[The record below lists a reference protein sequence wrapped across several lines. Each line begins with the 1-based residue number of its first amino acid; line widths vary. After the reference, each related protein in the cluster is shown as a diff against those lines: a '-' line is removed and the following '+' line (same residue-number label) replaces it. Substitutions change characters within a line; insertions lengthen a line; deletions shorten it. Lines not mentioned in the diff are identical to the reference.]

1 MALAHLRPGADHL
14 LELLQIGLGLAGQPD
29 KGKDLNGVAEGFG
42 IDIGVVAADDA
53 LFLENADTAQA
64 GRRGDAGTLGEVDIR
79 HPAVFLQITQ
89 DLAVNR
95 IQLYLTGHA
104 FRPVLSRSM
113 LFAK

>member
-1 MALAHLRPGADHL
+1 MIKFSFKCLFTIAA
-14 LELLQIGLGLAGQPD
+14 ICI
-29 KGKDLNGVAEGFG
+29 GFG

-79 HPAVFLQITQ
+79 HPAVFLQIIQ

-95 IQLYLTGHA
+95 IQLYLTGHNFPPCSPLLHA
-104 FRPVLSRSM
+104 
-113 LFAK
+113 A